1 MRVQSNVPSPS
12 AWEPHYLSRQ
22 AQLARSLR
30 SLFYSPV
37 ATCNLLCGNAPSSYP
52 HRWHAG
58 RRIKGA
64 FINDQAIFDGN
75 CSVVRRR
82 YGGLG
87 LARIAN
93 RAAAEPIRPD
103 SGGAKKTSMSTTTT
117 TTTTTTTNT
126 TTTPTT
132 LPAASTTTAIDIGVT
147 ATMFGPTI
155 GRVLAASSLV
165 QSGIARSQP
174 IHLQQD
180 PGLCPPAGASPH
192 GLVDLS
198 RRSYMDDQTPNGFGK
213 LIISRSVFSVAHPML
228 SLSQGSGKS
237 PGPLRSGLF
246 SHSTLVD

>member
-1 MRVQSNVPSPS
+1 MVMLGGHPLRHALLIYKDFLAFLIFRVQMRVQSNVPSPS

-103 SGGAKKTSMSTTTT
+103 LGGAKKQ
-117 TTTTTTTNT
+117 
-126 TTTPTT
+126 
-132 LPAASTTTAIDIGVT
+132 A
-147 ATMFGPTI
+147 
-155 GRVLAASSLV
+155 
-165 QSGIARSQP
+165 
-174 IHLQQD
+174 
-180 PGLCPPAGASPH
+180 
-192 GLVDLS
+192 
-198 RRSYMDDQTPNGFGK
+198 
-213 LIISRSVFSVAHPML
+213 
-228 SLSQGSGKS
+228 
-237 PGPLRSGLF
+237 
-246 SHSTLVD
+246 

>member
-1 MRVQSNVPSPS
+1 MIKPFLTATALSFAVGTAAWALPVSQTALPLNPSDLIQVGQKNN
-12 AWEPHYLSRQ
+12 HDNHNNHNQ
-22 AQLARSLR
+22 
-30 SLFYSPV
+30 
-37 ATCNLLCGNAPSSYP
+37 
-52 HRWHAG
+52 
-58 RRIKGA
+58 
-64 FINDQAIFDGN
+64 
-75 CSVVRRR
+75 
-82 YGGLG
+82 
-87 LARIAN
+87 
-93 RAAAEPIRPD
+93 
-103 SGGAKKTSMSTTTT
+103 TTTT
-117 TTTTTTTNT
+117 TTTTTTTIT
-126 TTTPTT
+126 
-132 LPAASTTTAIDIGVT
+132 AASTTTAIDIGVT